1 MLPKTQT
8 TYRYDG
14 SLTTPGC
21 AEGVKWNVMST
32 PISMSA
38 EQIAY
43 LEKWIRDMQIKMGN
57 GFGEGFLI
65 NAAAVI
71 WEG

>member
-1 MLPKTQT
+1 M
-8 TYRYDG
+8 YRNKM
-14 SLTTPGC
+14 T
-21 AEGVKWNVMST
+21 
-32 PISMSA
+32 A

-43 LEKWIRDMQIKMGN
+43 LEKWTRDMQIKMGN